1 MPSVPV
7 YIGEANCEKIRKVAE
22 KTGET
27 IGQIINELT
36 ENNLNA
42 IFKINTNLTRIKN
55 GWRARGYKV
64 DYFKDMDK

>member
-1 MPSVPV
+1 MPI
-7 YIGEANCEKIRKVAE
+7 YIREANCEKIRKVAE

-42 IFKINTNLTRIKN
+42 IFKTNTNLTRIKN
-55 GWRARGYKV
+55 GWRARNCKM
-64 DYFKDMDK
+64 DHFKNVEK